1 MDSGSLGMS
10 MNEKLQDVLAQRREA
25 VRRFCRIADL
35 EQDLVEEWLKDTT
48 NVETYSAWYRHERWL
63 VAALNDWR
71 QATDALFSALE
82 KRP

>member
-1 MDSGSLGMS
+1 MGPTLAMS

-25 VRRFCRIADL
+25 VNRFCRMAGM
-35 EQDLVEEWLKDTT
+35 EQSLVEEWLKDTA
-48 NVETYSAWYRHERWL
+48 NMERYSAWYRHKLWV

-82 KRP
+82 NRP